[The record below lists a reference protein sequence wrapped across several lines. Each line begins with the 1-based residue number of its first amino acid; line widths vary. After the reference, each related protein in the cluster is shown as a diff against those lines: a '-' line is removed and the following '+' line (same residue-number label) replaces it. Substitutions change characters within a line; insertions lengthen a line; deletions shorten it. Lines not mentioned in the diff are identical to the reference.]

1 MKKST
6 VFLVLLALAG
16 GTLNAQVDFT
26 KYVALGD
33 SLTAG
38 YASGGLAKFYQE
50 HSYPAILARQFGRAD
65 FQQPL
70 VSDPG
75 IAPVLTLQRL
85 LDPQTRQVVPVLAP
99 SGTTPGQPI
108 NATYQGIYN
117 NLGIPGSKTG
127 DLLTKTGNITKLLSG
142 NIDQNTVM
150 YDIVLRYPKIPGT
163 NTDGTALN
171 QAIAARPT
179 FLTVWIGNN
188 DVLGAALAAVPIDGV
203 TMTPVATFQQQY
215 RTLLSTLRAQLP
227 TTKIVVAN
235 IPNVTAIPFVTT
247 VKPYVFTPQ
256 GQKVY
261 LQADTGPLTDADY
274 VTLQG
279 SSLIAQGY
287 GIPGSGRPPLPDGG
301 IVGGQFVSGV
311 VLRAAEVAAIN
322 ARIAQ
327 LNAVIAQEAAAVGAP
342 VVDVNRI
349 FNDILEHGYM
359 LGGVKLTPAFLT
371 GGIFSYDGV
380 HPQRLGYALVAN
392 EFVKLINASFG
403 TRVPQVNLQKY
414 LEGTETT
421 TTVLAA
427 QAQLA
432 PGALDSTL
440 QLFLPQGVGQQPTQR
455 PGIRRHLGREFP
467 GEGRPQRP

>member
-1 MKKST
+1 MKKTSI
-6 VFLVLLALAG
+6 LLLTLAVASLA
-16 GTLNAQVDFT
+16 TAQVNFSN
-26 KYVALGD
+26 YVALGD

-50 HSYPAILARQFGRAD
+50 HSYPAILARQFGLAS

-75 IAPVLTLQRL
+75 IAPVLKLQALAPSPL
-85 LDPQTRQVVPVLAP
+85 LVP

-108 NATYQGIYN
+108 NATYAGIYN

-127 DLLTKTGNITKLLSG
+127 DLLTKTGDITKLLSG
-142 NIDQNTVM
+142 NIDPNTIM
-150 YDIVLRYPKIPGT
+150 YDIVLRFPKIPNT
-163 NTDGTALN
+163 NIDGTALA

-215 RTLLSTLRAQLP
+215 RTLLTTLRAQLP
-227 TTKIVVAN
+227 TAKMVVAN

-256 GQKVY
+256 GQKIY
-261 LQADTGPLTDADY
+261 LTADTGPLTDADY

-279 SSLIAQGY
+279 ASLIAQGY
-287 GIPGSGRPPLPDGG
+287 GLPGNPPLPDGG
-301 IVGGQFVSGV
+301 IVGGQFVQGV
-311 VLRAAEVAAIN
+311 VLRAAEAAAIN

-327 LNAVIAQEAAAVGAP
+327 LNAIIAQEAAAVGAP
-342 VVDVNRI
+342 VLDINAI
-349 FNDILEHGYM
+349 FADIVAHGYM
-359 LGGVKLTPAFLT
+359 LGGVVLLASFLT

-392 EFVKLINASFG
+392 EFVKLINQAFG
-403 TRVPQVNLQKY
+403 ARVPQVNLQKY

-421 TTVLAA
+421 TTVMASQMQFAPNAFDATLRLFVPEAA
-427 QAQLA
+427 SATPSQGGKPA
-432 PGALDSTL
+432 PRRRLSR
-440 QLFLPQGVGQQPTQR
+440 PEVG
-455 PGIRRHLGREFP
+455 
-467 GEGRPQRP
+467 GEGRPLRP

>member
-1 MKKST
+1 MKKRT
-6 VFLVLLALAG
+6 VFLAFFALAAAAAY
-16 GTLNAQVDFT
+16 AQVDFS

-50 HSYPAILARQFGRAD
+50 HSYPAILARQFGIAT

-75 IAPVLTLQRL
+75 IAPVLKLERL
-85 LDPQTRQVVPVLAP
+85 LDPQTRSLVPTLVP

-127 DLLTKTGNITKLLSG
+127 DLLTKTGDITKLLSG
-142 NIDQNTVM
+142 QIDPNTIM
-150 YDIVLRYPKIPGT
+150 YDIVLRFPKIPGT
-163 NTDGTALN
+163 NTDGTALA

-179 FLTVWIGNN
+179 FVTVWIGNN

-215 RTLLSTLRAQLP
+215 RTLLATLRAQLP
-227 TTKIVVAN
+227 TAKIVVAN

-247 VKPYVFTPQ
+247 VKPYIFTPQ

-261 LQADTGPLTDADY
+261 LQADTGPLTEADY

-287 GIPGSGRPPLPDGG
+287 GIPGTGKPPLPDGG
-301 IVGGQFVSGV
+301 IVGGQFVAGV
-311 VLRAAEVAAIN
+311 VLRAAEAAAIN

-327 LNAVIAQEAAAVGAP
+327 LNGIIAQEAAAVGAP
-342 VVDVNRI
+342 VLDVNSI
-349 FNDILEHGYM
+349 FNDIVAHGYM
-359 LGGVKLTPAFLT
+359 LGGVKLTAAFLT

-380 HPQRLGYALVAN
+380 HPQRLGYAIVAN
-392 EFVKLINASFG
+392 EFIKLINAAFG

-421 TTVLAA
+421 TTVMAS
-427 QAQLA
+427 QVQVS
-432 PGALDSTL
+432 PGAFDGTL
-440 QLFLPQGVGQQPTQR
+440 QLFVPQASAQQPSQR
-455 PGIRRHLGREFP
+455 PVIRRHLRRDLP

>member
-1 MKKST
+1 MKKVNS
-6 VFLVLLALAG
+6 LLALLALG
-16 GTLNAQVDFT
+16 VAAVASAQVDFT
-26 KYVALGD
+26 RYVALGD

-50 HSYPAILARQFGRAD
+50 HSYPAILARQFGMAT

-75 IAPVLTLQRL
+75 IAPVLKLMAL
-85 LDPQTRQVVPVLAP
+85 APSPVLAP

-127 DLLTKTGNITKLLSG
+127 DLLTKTGDVTKLQRG
-142 NIDQNTVM
+142 QIDPNTIM
-150 YDIVLRYPKIPGT
+150 YDIVLRFPKIPGT
-163 NTDGTALN
+163 NVDGTAVA
-171 QAIAARPT
+171 QAIAAKPT
-179 FLTVWIGNN
+179 FMTVWIGNN

-215 RTLLSTLRAQLP
+215 HTLLATLRAQLP
-227 TTKIVVAN
+227 NTKIVVAN
-235 IPNVTAIPFVTT
+235 IPNVTSIPFVTT

-256 GQKVY
+256 GQKIY
-261 LQADTGPLTDADY
+261 LQADTGPLTDGDY

-279 SSLIAQGY
+279 ASLIAQGY
-287 GIPGSGRPPLPDGG
+287 GTPGKPPLPDGG
-301 IVGGQFVSGV
+301 IVGGQFVPGV
-311 VLRAAEVAAIN
+311 VLRAAEAAAIN

-327 LNAVIAQEAAAVGAP
+327 LNGIIAQEAAAVGAP
-342 VVDVNRI
+342 VLDVNSI
-349 FNDILEHGYM
+349 FNDIVAHGYM
-359 LGGVKLTPAFLT
+359 LGGIKLTASFLT

-392 EFVKLINASFG
+392 EFVKLINSAFG
-403 TRVPQVNLQKY
+403 ARVPQVNLQKY

-421 TTVLAA
+421 TTVMAS
-427 QAQLA
+427 QVQMA
-432 PGALDSTL
+432 PGAFNSTL
-440 QLFLPQGVGQQPTQR
+440 QLFVPQTTEQQR
-455 PGIRRHLGREFP
+455 PVIRRHLRREVP
-467 GEGRPQRP
+467 GEGRPIRP